1 MGDGDTEDAGEA
13 IYLMKV
19 KETEDDKFG
28 GRAGERRGSAQ
39 AHSVE
44 LLHGLK
50 TRTRHFKYS
59 Y

>member
-1 MGDGDTEDAGEA
+1 MGDAGEA
-13 IYLMKV
+13 IYLVKV
-19 KETEDDKFG
+19 KQTEDDKFG
-28 GRAGERRGSAQ
+28 GRAGKRRGSGQ